1 MINLWK
7 DAKTLTT
14 KYVHPLLKTLNS
26 SHLHWRAAQVSFILY
41 AKHSSFS
48 SHAS

>member
-1 MINLWK
+1 MINWWK
-7 DAKTLTT
+7 DAKTMTT

-26 SHLHWRAAQVSFILY
+26 SHLHWRAAQVPFIP
-41 AKHSSFS
+41 HPSSFS